1 MIMRVSAWVWLVLGI
16 LLVPGLGQGRLKVG
30 DPAPEF
36 RTRLL
41 DGTEIRLGDL
51 RGRVV
56 VLNFWFIACPPC
68 LLEMPDLNELV
79 DRFAGKPVVFLGL
92 TPDRPEELRSFL
104 EFRQFKYLIAPEA
117 TPVAEIYG
125 VRAAPVHVVIDPE
138 GRIHSI
144 QYGVIGDLESE
155 MVRPIEKLLSR

>member
-1 MIMRVSAWVWLVLGI
+1 MMRRLPLWGVLILGI
-16 LLVPGLGQGRLKVG
+16 LLVDGLSQGRLKVG
-30 DPAPEF
+30 DPAPDF
-36 RTRLL
+36 HARLL
-41 DGTEIRLGDL
+41 DGTELGLSDF
-51 RGRVV
+51 RGQVV

-92 TPDRPEELRSFL
+92 TPDRPADLRSFL
-104 EFRQFKYLIAPEA
+104 EFRPFKYSIIPDA
-117 TPVAEIYG
+117 TPVAELYG
-125 VRAAPVHVVIDPE
+125 VRAAPVHMIIDPQ

-155 MVRPIEKLLSR
+155 MVRPIESLLAR